1 MSTCSN
7 WLTTIEIGCKD
18 VGSKLDYECT
28 TWADEGSNQC
38 SQWADEGSN
47 ECTSWEE
54 CHWYTPWNC
63 IAGFFCR
70 AFYWVAKWVCLVV
83 LWVAKWVCKT
93 FAWVWVHIFC
103 GLVLWGILWPA
114 ALICLGFTEIK
125 CALVALGKWVSPG
138 PRPPQIEHVFVLY
151 LENRSFDHMLG
162 FSRIRAVDINGQPA
176 SFNEGFIP
184 NSVTNN
190 FNPYDQPAQ
199 AVSTSSPAEYYLS
212 GKDLDPGHEFQPTL
226 TALCGDNAHLYDKT
240 TGAYPPIDNSGFV
253 LNYSQTIETDI
264 LGQPTKRV
272 TDPTRV
278 MHCFGSDQLPVLNQL
293 AREFAVCDQWFSSL
307 PGPTEPNRLFAMAA
321 SSGGLDDS
329 PTLEALQ
336 FAVATGFDGYEFE
349 NGNIFDLL
357 DANCVSW
364 RVFAGDAFPFSF
376 ILKGANV
383 NRLLGR
389 FRGFDDFASE
399 INEPDFGDQF
409 VFIEP
414 QYGEHSFDLFGPGK
428 FTCGSSMHPLDDVTR
443 GEQLIKTVYETI
455 RNSPHWDR
463 SMLIITFDEHGGFYD
478 HVPPGTAVPPGDI
491 QTAAYNQNGFK
502 FDRLG
507 VRVPALVIS
516 PYTPAGVVDHTVY
529 DHTSMLATVERL
541 FGMNSLTDR
550 DAAAIDLLHL
560 LPLTVPRTDAPTTLQ
575 PVATPDPPFTCE
587 QDDASTQEER
597 LLMYRS
603 ELRLA
608 QQAGTYRDH
617 RVTEYAIPR
626 SQIPFLGIAL
636 RRALDGTE
644 YADRVQWIAD
654 FKAIRTGVDA
664 AIFMTEAKLKVQ
676 HGLDMKKVTRESQ
689 TELRRTQSAVKW

>member
-1 MSTCSN
+1 M
-7 WLTTIEIGCKD
+7 
-18 VGSKLDYECT
+18 
-28 TWADEGSNQC
+28 
-38 SQWADEGSN
+38 
-47 ECTSWEE
+47 
-54 CHWYTPWNC
+54 
-63 IAGFFCR
+63 
-70 AFYWVAKWVCLVV
+70 CLVV
-83 LWVAKWVCKT
+83 LWVAKWVCKA

-103 GLVLWGILWPA
+103 GLILWPLVLFPLG
-114 ALICLGFTEIK
+114 LICLGLTELK
-125 CALVALGKWVSPG
+125 CALIALWNWVSPG
-138 PRPPQIEHVFVLY
+138 PRPPKIEHVFVLY

-162 FSRIRAVDINGQPA
+162 FSGIKAVDVHGQPT
-176 SFNEGFIP
+176 SFNEGFTP

-190 FNPYDQPAQ
+190 INPYDNQ
-199 AVSTSSPAEYYLS
+199 AVPTSSPAEYYLS
-212 GKDLDPGHEFQPTL
+212 GKDPDPGHDFGPTL
-226 TALCGDNAHLYDKT
+226 TALCGDKAHLYDESS
-240 TGAYPPIDNSGFV
+240 GAYPPINNSGFV
-253 LNYSQTIETDI
+253 LNYSQSYKTDI
-264 LGQPTKRV
+264 LGGPEQRV
-272 TDPTRV
+272 QDPTRV

-293 AREFAVCDQWFSSL
+293 AREFAVCDQWFSSM

-329 PTLEALQ
+329 PTLESAQ
-336 FAVATGFDGYEFE
+336 IAVATGFDGYEFE

-389 FRGFDDFASE
+389 FRGFDDFVSE
-399 INEPDFGDQF
+399 INEPDFGDRF

-414 QYGEHSFDLFGPGK
+414 KYGEHTFDLFGPND
-428 FTCGSSMHPLDDVTR
+428 FSCGSSMHPLDDVTR
-443 GEQLIKTVYETI
+443 GEQLIKTVYEGI
-455 RNSPHWDR
+455 RNSPHWES

-478 HVPPGTAVPPGDI
+478 HVQPGTAVPPGDI

-502 FDRLG
+502 FDQLG

-529 DHTSMLATVERL
+529 DHTSMLATAERL
-541 FGMNSLTDR
+541 FGMDSLTDR
-550 DAAAIDLLHL
+550 DAAANDLLHL

-575 PVATPDPPFTCE
+575 PVATPDPPLTCE
-587 QDDASTQEER
+587 RDDASTQDR
-597 LLMYRS
+597 LLMHRS

-608 QQAGTYRDH
+608 QHAGTYRDR
-617 RVTEYAIPR
+617 RVAEYPVPR

-654 FKAIRTGVDA
+654 FNAIRTGVDA
-664 AIFMTEAKLKVQ
+664 AIFMTDAKLKVQ
-676 HGLDMKKVTRESQ
+676 YGLDMKKVMRESQ
-689 TELRRTQSAVKW
+689 KKLRRTQSAVKW